1 MTSNCNECGR
11 KTPKKVYLCNP
22 CINFDPDY
30 SDYQWDGSISGTEQ
44 METFEE
50 RLYRDINARVD
61 SYIDSDILVAY
72 KVSSGRIYWKIAE
85 DEEDKERTAL
95 HTLTGN

>member
-30 SDYQWDGSISGTEQ
+30 ADYRAEADIQYEEQ
-44 METFEE
+44 
-50 RLYRDINARVD
+50 
-61 SYIDSDILVAY
+61 
-72 KVSSGRIYWKIAE
+72 YWKDVEAMMEEDAMEEFMRKE
-85 DEEDKERTAL
+85 DEAQDKYWDMMFDKKKEAL
-95 HTLTGN
+95 HALTGN

>member
-11 KTPKKVYLCNP
+11 KTSKKVYLCNP
-22 CINFDPDY
+22 CSLGY

-50 RLYRDINARVD
+50 RLYREINAIVD
-61 SYIDSDILVAY
+61 SYMDSDILVAY

-95 HTLTGN
+95 HALTGN